1 MSRSRFPLRLLLVAA
16 SALSLAGCV
25 QTKLHQSKDYGR
37 SLAFDL
43 KQQIPSPTPEYAGLP
58 APGSDGARVGL
69 AQERYARDRI
79 IQPSALGS
87 SKVGADGTESQ
98 PAYTPRDDR

>member
-25 QTKLHQSKDYGR
+25 QTKLHQSRDYGR

-43 KQQIPSPTPEYAGLP
+43 KQQTPPTPQYAGVL
-58 APGSDGARVGL
+58 APGSDGERVGL

-79 IQPSALGS
+79 VPPSVLGA
-87 SKVGADGTESQ
+87 SKVGAEPTTPP
-98 PAYTPRDDR
+98 PAYTPPDR

>member
-1 MSRSRFPLRLLLVAA
+1 MSRSRFPLRLLLVTA
-16 SALSLAGCV
+16 SALALAGCV
-25 QTKLHQSKDYGR
+25 QTKLHQSNDFGR

-43 KQQIPSPTPEYAGLP
+43 KQQIPPTPQYAGVP

-79 IQPSALGS
+79 IQPSTLSS
-87 SKVGADGTESQ
+87 SKIGIDATASQ
-98 PAYTPRDDR
+98 PAYSPPDR

>member
-1 MSRSRFPLRLLLVAA
+1 MSRSRFPLRLLLVTA
-16 SALSLAGCV
+16 SALTLAGCV
-25 QTKLHQSKDYGR
+25 QTKLHQSNDFGR

-43 KQQIPSPTPEYAGLP
+43 NQQIPQPTPEYVGLP

-79 IQPSALGS
+79 IQPSTLSS
-87 SKVGADGTESQ
+87 SKIGVDATASQ
-98 PAYTPRDDR
+98 PAYSPPDR